1 MSYVSTVVDF
11 LNTRT
16 TPEVSL
22 TPEDYTAIAEWEKQ
36 EIPLDF
42 LQNQLASDFT
52 DQTICSQCPGQIEN
66 ISSKVILAF
75 FEAESRE
82 AAS

>member
-1 MSYVSTVVDF
+1 MSYIKAVLETLSDLGIAETELSAADF
-11 LNTRT
+11 
-16 TPEVSL
+16 
-22 TPEDYTAIAEWEKQ
+22 TAISEWEKQ

-66 ISSKVILAF
+66 ISSRVILAF
-75 FEAESRE
+75 FEAESGG
-82 AAS
+82 ASS